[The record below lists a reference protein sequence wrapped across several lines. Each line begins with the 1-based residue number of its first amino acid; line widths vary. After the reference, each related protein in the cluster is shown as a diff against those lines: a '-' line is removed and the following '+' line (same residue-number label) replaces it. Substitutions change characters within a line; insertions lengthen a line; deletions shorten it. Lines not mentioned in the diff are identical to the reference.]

1 MEKVYNLLYRYQHY
15 LLEVAS
21 FFLLLSVAVK
31 FDRSSLEL
39 IWCDRSF
46 IAFSD
51 WSALHAS
58 FVQIDKRKLTRLSQQ
73 IKG

>member
-15 LLEVAS
+15 LLGEAS

-39 IWCDRSF
+39 IWFDRPF
-46 IAFSD
+46 ITFSD
-51 WSALHAS
+51 WSALHV
-58 FVQIDKRKLTRLSQQ
+58 FLSR
-73 IKG
+73 